1 MSIQKHRGAI
11 DKIDAQIVKLLN
23 RRTKHVLGIGQ
34 AKLASGKAIYQ
45 PDREQALLRRICKV
59 SDGVLPDESLRHIYR
74 EVMSASIAL
83 QQGFKIAFL
92 GPESTYTH
100 QAAVRRFG
108 TSLAYVPQKTI
119 AEVFSEGGKKSSL
132 VRCRPRGEYHR
143 RCRYP
148 HARYVRGQRTE
159 NRRPDRYTHRA
170 LPRG

>member
-119 AEVFSEGGKKSSL
+119 AEVFSEVEKSSL
-132 VRCRPRGEYHR
+132 LRCSPRGEHHR

-148 HARYVRGQRTE
+148 HARHVRGQRTE
-159 NRRPDRYTHRA
+159 NRRPDRDAHRA